1 MDREIGQN
9 LFIEYKQGY
18 EKLVPD
24 SMTICHTRK
33 NVHLLVYTPRLCSDW
48 LNFSNIDQRE
58 FSQY

>member
-24 SMTICHTRK
+24 SMTILT
-33 NVHLLVYTPRLCSDW
+33 LVILAKMFICLFIPLESA
-48 LNFSNIDQRE
+48 LIG
-58 FSQY
+58 